1 MLDGQMLCSVY
12 YYLANEHKV
21 QRSTRQKFP
30 SEEPEEGND
39 EKEIIK
45 PNNSDWI
52 IEFDNYILKIGNF
65 RIIYSDS

>member
-1 MLDGQMLCSVY
+1 MLDGQMLCPVY

-45 PNNSDWI
+45 PNNSD
-52 IEFDNYILKIGNF
+52 
-65 RIIYSDS
+65 